1 VIGPW
6 LSKDDR
12 PVAPLRGAHR
22 ADVVVVG
29 GGIAGLS
36 TAYHLARAGRDVTL
50 VEAGRVGDGA
60 TGRST
65 GMLGPGVGDGVLA
78 LRRQRSETQARAM
91 IDASVEAVRLVL
103 DLVRAEALD
112 CDLVEGGQVHAALT
126 PAHARRRWR
135 EAHAWRAL
143 GVDARWLEGD
153 DLARATGTRAYLG
166 AVRVAPAA
174 LVDPARLCRGL
185 RDVAV
190 ARGARVHEGTRVL
203 KVEPGRVVL
212 EEGALSAEHVVVA
225 TNAFAPA
232 LFGGPPERAERPLQG
247 LGWSGQR
254 GARRRDTPSDL
265 MTGQVVPL
273 FARALVT
280 ERLPADVVEALGGT
294 RRDAVFD
301 ARAFFHYHRLTT
313 DGRLLLGGAPLR
325 RRAFDPHDD
334 ARAWRRLAREV
345 EALYPQVAPLRV
357 AERWSG
363 PLAFTWDRLPIVGQV
378 APGLSFLG
386 GWCGHGLALG
396 AASGAALARS
406 LVTRE
411 PLAGL
416 PWHRG
421 RAPSRSGPFATAL
434 VAGMTRAL
442 DLADR
447 VTA

>member
-1 VIGPW
+1 M
-6 LSKDDR
+6 
-12 PVAPLRGAHR
+12 PLRGSHR
-22 ADVVVVG
+22 ADVVVIG

-36 TAYHLARAGRDVTL
+36 TAYHLARAGRDVVL

-78 LRRQRSETQARAM
+78 LRRRLTDDAARAM
-91 IDASVEAVRLVL
+91 IDASIEAVRLVI
-103 DLVRAEALD
+103 DLVREEALEV
-112 CDLVEGGQVHAALT
+112 DLVEGGQVHAALT

-185 RDVAV
+185 RDAAI

-212 EEGALSAEHVVVA
+212 SDGVLSADHVVVA

-232 LFGGPPERAERPLQG
+232 LLGGPPERTERTLQG

-254 GARRRDTPSDL
+254 GARRRATPSGL
-265 MTGQVVPL
+265 LRGQVVPL
-273 FARALVT
+273 HARALVT
-280 ERLPADVVEALGGT
+280 EQLPAGVVAALGGT
-294 RRDAVFD
+294 RRDAVLD
-301 ARAFFHYHRLTT
+301 ARAFFHYHRLTN

-325 RRAFDPHDD
+325 RRAFDPEDD
-334 ARAWRRLAREV
+334 ARVWRRLMREV
-345 EALYPQVAPLRV
+345 EALYPQVTPLRV

-363 PLAFTWDRLPIVGQV
+363 PLAFTWDRLPIVGLV

-396 AASGAALARS
+396 AASGADLARS
-406 LVTRE
+406 LVTGE
-411 PLAGL
+411 PLVTL

-421 RAPSRSGPFATAL
+421 RAPAKSGPLAAAL
-434 VAGMTRAL
+434 VAGMTAAL
-442 DLADR
+442 DAADR
-447 VTA
+447 VQTVLA

>member
-1 VIGPW
+1 MIGPW
-6 LSKDDR
+6 LSPDDR
-12 PVAPLRGAHR
+12 QVTPLRGTHR

-78 LRRQRSETQARAM
+78 LRRRLAEPQARAM
-91 IDASVEAVRLVL
+91 IDASVEAVRLVV
-103 DLVRAEALD
+103 DLVREEGLE

-166 AVRVAPAA
+166 AVRIAPAA

-185 RDVAV
+185 RDAAV
-190 ARGARVHEGTRVL
+190 ARGARVHEGTRVVQ
-203 KVEPGRVVL
+203 VEPGRVVL
-212 EEGALSAEHVVVA
+212 EQGALSAEHVVVA

-232 LFGGPPERAERPLQG
+232 LG
-247 LGWSGQR
+247 
-254 GARRRDTPSDL
+254 L

-273 FARALVT
+273 YARALVT
-280 ERLPADVVEALGGT
+280 ERLPAGVIEALGGT
-294 RRDAVFD
+294 RRDAVID
-301 ARAFFHYHRLTT
+301 ARTFFHYHRLTN

-334 ARAWRRLAREV
+334 ARAWRRLAHEI

-421 RAPSRSGPFATAL
+421 RAPSRSGPLATAL
-434 VAGMTRAL
+434 VAGMTKAL